1 AIIQQEEMLKDKLG
15 FLQNEVDGDPSPF
28 HDFLTLRSIKTLSLR
43 MELHCANALEVA
55 RFLQSHSKVQKVFYP
70 GLESHPQHALAKRQ
84 MNGRYGGMVTAVL
97 KGGLERSRR
106 FLERCKL
113 FTLAES
119 LGGVESLIEDRKSVV

>member
-1 AIIQQEEMLKDKLG
+1 
-15 FLQNEVDGDPSPF
+15 PP
-28 HDFLTLRSIKTLSLR
+28 TTPPLSL
-43 MELHCANALEVA
+43 HDALPIFEVA
-55 RFLQSHSKVQKVFYP
+55 RFLQSHPKVQKVFYP

-119 LGGVESLIEDRKSVV
+119 LDRKSTRLNSSHVAIS

>member
-1 AIIQQEEMLKDKLG
+1 
-15 FLQNEVDGDPSPF
+15 
-28 HDFLTLRSIKTLSLR
+28 
-43 MELHCANALEVA
+43 MERHCANALEVA

-119 LGGVESLIEDRKSVV
+119 LGGVESLIELGIDEGLVRLSVGIENGDDPVAELE